1 MTTLAPT
8 TVKYLVTL
16 RYCAED
22 WTDSTLDDGSTNY
35 DTQPLTERSVVVYL
49 PSDASPWDIYSTA
62 DEMIDDSD
70 VLAEL
75 SAEGGTGYDGDGLSI
90 QREDI
95 NIEFDIS
102 YDTIQPDT
110 SWDKFFQRNLPN

>member
-8 TVKYLVTL
+8 TVKYFVTL

-22 WTDSTLDDGSTNY
+22 WANSENEDGSTNY

-62 DEMIDDSD
+62 DELIDDDD

-75 SAEGGTGYDGDGLSI
+75 NAAGGYGYDGDGLSI

-95 NIEFDIS
+95 NTEFAVSYNSIS
-102 YDTIQPDT
+102 PNT
-110 SWDKFFQRNLPN
+110 SWSEFYERNIAN